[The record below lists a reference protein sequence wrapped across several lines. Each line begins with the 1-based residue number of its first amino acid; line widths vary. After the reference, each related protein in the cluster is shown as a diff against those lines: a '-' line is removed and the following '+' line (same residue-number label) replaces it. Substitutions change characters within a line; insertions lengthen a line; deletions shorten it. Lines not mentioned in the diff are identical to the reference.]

1 MMFCMCLNLN
11 IFVGSFPLMVLLF
24 LKEFFFCK
32 VLRFIFQKAND
43 KRLKLL
49 FENVEGESTKTD
61 WIFLCGCCWKWNTR
75 QVLQVRFNVKNVILQ
90 TEVRWEK
97 KIWF

>member
-11 IFVGSFPLMVLLF
+11 IIVNSFPLVVLLF
-24 LKEFFFCK
+24 LKEFSFCK
-32 VLRFIFQKAND
+32 VLGFVFQKANV
-43 KRLKLL
+43 KRLKSV

-61 WIFLCGCCWKWNTR
+61 WIFLCDCCWKWNTR
-75 QVLQVRFNVKNVILQ
+75 QVLQVQFTVKKVMLQ

-97 KIWF
+97 KISF